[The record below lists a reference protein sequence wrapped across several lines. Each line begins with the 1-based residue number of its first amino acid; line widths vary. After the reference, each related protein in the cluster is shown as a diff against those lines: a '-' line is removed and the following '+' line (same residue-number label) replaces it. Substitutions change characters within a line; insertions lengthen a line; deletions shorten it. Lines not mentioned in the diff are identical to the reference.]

1 MFGKDKRSEGG
12 DNQLK
17 WYHYLISL
25 MFVFVGVV
33 FIVYTQIDITFI
45 CYFLGCVFAVAG
57 VVSILTYIIR
67 DVSSG
72 YYRLDLVYGIMAA
85 FAALLF
91 YTKTEIVREYFPLI
105 IGCILLGNGVVKLQH
120 SIDMKRIDRK
130 MKKVTE
136 MWLVV
141 MIFAILC
148 ISAGFISVYL
158 APDKER
164 TLFVFV
170 GISLAAAGIT
180 DIFTHIA
187 FNRKVRE
194 FGRSSEEAA
203 AEDQPFEE
211 EDASCDQTADEPARE
226 SLPEPAPDNIP
237 ADGPDEVFE
246 EVTRDIS
253 DAVNAQGSEEES
265 ENADQS
271 S

>member
-1 MFGKDKRSEGG
+1 MLGKDKKPEVS

-33 FIVYTQIDITFI
+33 FTVYAQIDITFI
-45 CYFLGCVFAVAG
+45 CYFLGCVFALAG
-57 VVSILTYIIR
+57 LVSILTYVIR

-72 YYRLDLVYGIMAA
+72 YYRLDLVYGVMAA

-91 YTKTEIVREYFPLI
+91 YTKTDIVRQYFPLI
-105 IGCILLGNGVVKLQH
+105 IGCILLGNGVIKLQH

-148 ISAGFISVYL
+148 IAAGFISVYL
-158 APDKER
+158 APEKER

-170 GISLAAAGIT
+170 GISLAVAGIT

-194 FGRSSEEAA
+194 FRKAA
-203 AEDQPFEE
+203 DDVAEDAEQAQKEALSV
-211 EDASCDQTADEPARE
+211 ED
-226 SLPEPAPDNIP
+226 PAP
-237 ADGPDEVFE
+237 E
-246 EVTRDIS
+246 ENVPKEDIS
-253 DAVNAQGSEEES
+253 EYVPETQTDPEAPGTEPGQDQPDDAGEQGSEEVRD
-265 ENADQS
+265 NADQGS
-271 S
+271 